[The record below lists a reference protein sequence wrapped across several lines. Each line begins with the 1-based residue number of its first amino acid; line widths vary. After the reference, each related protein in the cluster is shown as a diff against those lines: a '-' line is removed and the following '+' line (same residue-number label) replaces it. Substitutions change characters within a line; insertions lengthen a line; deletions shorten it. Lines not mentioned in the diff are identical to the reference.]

1 MEENDDDF
9 GYSDNQIEILSNDF
23 EDPFL
28 DESDFTDFGEVISHY
43 EKLVPFQSG

>member
-9 GYSDNQIEILSNDF
+9 GYSVNQIEVLSNDF

-28 DESDFTDFGEVISHY
+28 DESDFNDFSEVISHY